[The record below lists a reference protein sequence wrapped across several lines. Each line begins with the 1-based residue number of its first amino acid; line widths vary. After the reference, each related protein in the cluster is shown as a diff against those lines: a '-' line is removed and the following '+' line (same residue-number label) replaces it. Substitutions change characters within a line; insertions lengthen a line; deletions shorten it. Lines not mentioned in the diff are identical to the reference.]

1 MGRKKTGE
9 IKVYRETMDAVLKTH
24 GMMWTKL
31 SEAMGK
37 DTSWL
42 SKKFSYYGYA
52 GFSEIE
58 MIALT
63 SLIGCTKD
71 ELIALPVSPEGKA
84 KKRREAEEAEANAK
98 PTEYTID
105 DVVSEA
111 QNLAAEMAAGFIEV
125 RKDKASA
132 QKQDDLYEL
141 IRNTAKMIHTDIM
154 TLVQAVRGDGQ

>member
-9 IKVYRETMDAVLKTH
+9 IKVYRETMDAVLKAH
-24 GMMWTKL
+24 GLMWTKL

-71 ELIALPVSPEGKA
+71 ELTALPVSPEGKA
-84 KKRREAEEAEANAK
+84 KERREKEAEAK
-98 PTEYTID
+98 QQIEYTID
-105 DVVSEA
+105 DVVSEV

-154 TLVQAVRGDGQ
+154 TLVQAVRGDTQ

>member
-52 GFSEIE
+52 GFNEIE

-71 ELIALPVSPEGKA
+71 ELTALPVSPEGKA
-84 KKRREAEEAEANAK
+84 KERREKEAEAK
-98 PTEYTID
+98 QQTEYTID
-105 DVVSEA
+105 DVVSEV
-111 QNLAAEMAAGFIEV
+111 QNLAAEMAAGFIEM

-141 IRNTAKMIHTDIM
+141 IRDTAKMIHTDIM
-154 TLVQAVRGDGQ
+154 TLVQAVRGE

>member
-1 MGRKKTGE
+1 MGRNKSGE
-9 IKVYRETMDAVLKTH
+9 IKVYRETMDAVLKAH

-71 ELIALPVSPEGKA
+71 ELTALPVSPEGKA
-84 KKRREAEEAEANAK
+84 KERREKEAEAK
-98 PTEYTID
+98 QQTEYTID
-105 DVVSEA
+105 DVVSEV
-111 QNLAAEMAAGFIEV
+111 QNLAAEMAAGFIEM
-125 RKDKASA
+125 RKDKSSA

-154 TLVQAVRGDGQ
+154 TLVQAVRGEGQ

>member
-9 IKVYRETMDAVLKTH
+9 IKVYRETMDEVLKTH

-71 ELIALPVSPEGKA
+71 ELTALPVSPEGKA
-84 KKRREAEEAEANAK
+84 KERREKEAEAK
-98 PTEYTID
+98 QQTEYTID
-105 DVVSEA
+105 DAVTEV
-111 QNLAAEMAAGFIEV
+111 QNLAAEMAAGFIEM
-125 RKDKASA
+125 RKDKASS

-154 TLVQAVRGDGQ
+154 TLVQAVRGEGQ

>member
-1 MGRKKTGE
+1 MGRNKTGE
-9 IKVYRETMDAVLKTH
+9 IKVYRETMDDVLRMR
-24 GMMWTKL
+24 GMQWTKL

-37 DTSWL
+37 TGSWL

-71 ELIALPVSPEGKA
+71 ELTELPVSPEGKA
-84 KKRREAEEAEANAK
+84 KERREKEAEAK
-98 PTEYTID
+98 RQTEYTID
-105 DVVSEA
+105 DVVSEV
-111 QNLAAEMAAGFIEV
+111 QNLAAEMAAGFIEM

-154 TLVQAVRGDGQ
+154 TLVQAVRGDTQ

>member
-1 MGRKKTGE
+1 MGRNKTGK
-9 IKVYRETMDAVLKTH
+9 IKVYRETMDEVLRMR
-24 GMMWTKL
+24 GMQWTKL

-37 DTSWL
+37 DGSWL

-71 ELIALPVSPEGKA
+71 ELTALPVSPEGKA
-84 KKRREAEEAEANAK
+84 KERREKEAEAK
-98 PTEYTID
+98 QQTEYTID
-105 DVVSEA
+105 DVVSEV
-111 QNLAAEMAAGFIEV
+111 QNLAAEMAAGFIEM

-141 IRNTAKMIHTDIM
+141 IRNSVKMIHADIM
-154 TLVQAVRGDGQ
+154 TLVQAVRGEGQ

>member
-9 IKVYRETMDAVLKTH
+9 IKVYRETMDEVLRMR
-24 GMMWTKL
+24 GMQWTKL

-37 DTSWL
+37 DGSWL

-52 GFSEIE
+52 GFNEIE

-71 ELIALPVSPEGKA
+71 ELAALPVSPEGKA
-84 KKRREAEEAEANAK
+84 KERREKEAEAK
-98 PTEYTID
+98 QQTEYTID
-105 DVVSEA
+105 DAVTEV

-141 IRNTAKMIHTDIM
+141 IRNSVKMIHADIM
-154 TLVQAVRGDGQ
+154 TLVQAVRGEGQ

>member
-9 IKVYRETMDAVLKTH
+9 IKVYRETMDDVLKSC
-24 GMMWTKL
+24 GMQWTKL

-71 ELIALPVSPEGKA
+71 ELTALPVSPEGKA
-84 KKRREAEEAEANAK
+84 KERREKEAEAK
-98 PTEYTID
+98 QQTEYTID
-105 DVVSEA
+105 DVVSEV
-111 QNLAAEMAAGFIEV
+111 QNLAAEMAAGFIEM

-154 TLVQAVRGDGQ
+154 TLVQAVRGEGQ

>member
-9 IKVYRETMDAVLKTH
+9 IKVYQETMDEVLRMR
-24 GMMWTKL
+24 GMQWTKL

-71 ELIALPVSPEGKA
+71 ELTALPVSPEGKA
-84 KKRREAEEAEANAK
+84 KERREKEAEAK
-98 PTEYTID
+98 QQTEYTID
-105 DVVSEA
+105 DVVTEV

-141 IRNTAKMIHTDIM
+141 IRNSVKMIHADIM
-154 TLVQAVRGDGQ
+154 TLVQAVRGEGQ

>member
-1 MGRKKTGE
+1 MGRNKSRE
-9 IKVYRETMDAVLKTH
+9 VKVYRETMDEILQMR
-24 GMMWTKL
+24 GMQWTKL

-37 DTSWL
+37 SDSWL

-71 ELIALPVSPEGKA
+71 ELTALPVSPEGKA
-84 KKRREAEEAEANAK
+84 KERREREAEASK

-105 DVVSEA
+105 DVVSEV
-111 QNLAAEMAAGFIEV
+111 QNFAAEMASGFIEM

-154 TLVQAVRGDGQ
+154 TLVQAVRGEGQ

>member
-9 IKVYRETMDAVLKTH
+9 IKVYRETIDEVLRMR
-24 GMMWTKL
+24 GMQWTKL

-37 DTSWL
+37 DGSWL

-71 ELIALPVSPEGKA
+71 ELTALPVSPEGKA
-84 KKRREAEEAEANAK
+84 KERREKEAEAK
-98 PTEYTID
+98 QQTEYTID

-111 QNLAAEMAAGFIEV
+111 QNLAAEMAAGFIEM

-154 TLVQAVRGDGQ
+154 TLVQAVRGEGQ

>member
-71 ELIALPVSPEGKA
+71 ELTALPVSPEGKA
-84 KKRREAEEAEANAK
+84 KERREKEAEAK
-98 PTEYTID
+98 QQTEYTID
-105 DVVSEA
+105 DVVTEV

-125 RKDKASA
+125 RKDKSSA

-141 IRNTAKMIHTDIM
+141 IRNSMKMIHADIM
-154 TLVQAVRGDGQ
+154 TLVQAVRGEGQ

>member
-1 MGRKKTGE
+1 MGRNKTGE

-71 ELIALPVSPEGKA
+71 ELTALPVSPEGKA
-84 KKRREAEEAEANAK
+84 KERREKEAEAK
-98 PTEYTID
+98 QQTEYTID
-105 DVVSEA
+105 DVVTEV
-111 QNLAAEMAAGFIEV
+111 QNLAAEMAAGFIEM

-141 IRNTAKMIHTDIM
+141 IRNSVKMIHADIM
-154 TLVQAVRGDGQ
+154 TLVQAVRGEGQ

>member
-71 ELIALPVSPEGKA
+71 ELTALPVSPEGKA
-84 KKRREAEEAEANAK
+84 KERREKEAEAK
-98 PTEYTID
+98 QQTEYTID
-105 DVVSEA
+105 DAVTEV

-125 RKDKASA
+125 RKDKSSA

-141 IRNTAKMIHTDIM
+141 IRNSVKMIHADIM
-154 TLVQAVRGDGQ
+154 TLVQAVRGEGQ

>member
-1 MGRKKTGE
+1 MGRNKTGE

-31 SEAMGK
+31 SEALGK

-71 ELIALPVSPEGKA
+71 ELTALPVSPEGKA
-84 KKRREAEEAEANAK
+84 KERREKEAEAK
-98 PTEYTID
+98 QQTEYTID
-105 DVVSEA
+105 DVVSEV
-111 QNLAAEMAAGFIEV
+111 QNLAAEMAAGFIEM

-141 IRNTAKMIHTDIM
+141 IRNSVKMIHTDIM
-154 TLVQAVRGDGQ
+154 TLVQAVRGEGQ

>member
-1 MGRKKTGE
+1 MGRNKSGE
-9 IKVYRETMDAVLKTH
+9 IKVYRETMDAVLKAH

-71 ELIALPVSPEGKA
+71 ELTALPVSPEGKA
-84 KKRREAEEAEANAK
+84 KERREKEAEAK
-98 PTEYTID
+98 QQTEYTID
-105 DVVSEA
+105 DVVSEV
-111 QNLAAEMAAGFIEV
+111 QNLAAEMAAGFIEM
-125 RKDKASA
+125 RKDKVSA

-154 TLVQAVRGDGQ
+154 TLVQAVRGEGQ

>member
-9 IKVYRETMDAVLKTH
+9 IKVYRETMDEVLRMR
-24 GMMWTKL
+24 GMQWTKL

-37 DTSWL
+37 DGSWL

-71 ELIALPVSPEGKA
+71 ELTALPVSPEGKA
-84 KKRREAEEAEANAK
+84 KERREKEAEAK
-98 PTEYTID
+98 QQTEYTID
-105 DVVSEA
+105 DVVSEV
-111 QNLAAEMAAGFIEV
+111 QNLAAEMAAGFIEM

-141 IRNTAKMIHTDIM
+141 IRNSVKMIHADIM
-154 TLVQAVRGDGQ
+154 TLVQAVRGEGQ

>member
-71 ELIALPVSPEGKA
+71 ELTALPVSPEGKA
-84 KKRREAEEAEANAK
+84 KERREREAEAK
-98 PTEYTID
+98 QQTEYTID
-105 DVVSEA
+105 DVVTEV
-111 QNLAAEMAAGFIEV
+111 QNLAAEMAAGFIEM

-141 IRNTAKMIHTDIM
+141 IRNSVKMIHADIM

>member
-9 IKVYRETMDAVLKTH
+9 IKVYRETMDEVLRMR
-24 GMMWTKL
+24 GMQWTKL

-37 DTSWL
+37 DGSWL

-71 ELIALPVSPEGKA
+71 ELTALPVSPEGKA
-84 KKRREAEEAEANAK
+84 KERREKEAEASR

-105 DVVSEA
+105 DAVTEV

-125 RKDKASA
+125 RKDKSSA

-141 IRNTAKMIHTDIM
+141 IRNSVKMIHADIM
-154 TLVQAVRGDGQ
+154 TLVQAVRGDTE

>member
-9 IKVYRETMDAVLKTH
+9 IKVYRETMDAVLKAH

-71 ELIALPVSPEGKA
+71 ELTALPVSPEGKA
-84 KKRREAEEAEANAK
+84 KERREKEAEAK
-98 PTEYTID
+98 QQTEYTID
-105 DVVSEA
+105 DAVTEV
-111 QNLAAEMAAGFIEV
+111 QNLAAEMAAGFIEM

-154 TLVQAVRGDGQ
+154 TLVQAVRGEGQ

>member
-9 IKVYRETMDAVLKTH
+9 IKVYRETMDEVLRMR
-24 GMMWTKL
+24 GMQWTKL

-37 DTSWL
+37 DGSWL

-71 ELIALPVSPEGKA
+71 ELTALPVSPEGKA
-84 KKRREAEEAEANAK
+84 KERREKEAEAK
-98 PTEYTID
+98 QQTEYTID
-105 DVVSEA
+105 DVVSEV
-111 QNLAAEMAAGFIEV
+111 QNLAAEMAAGFIEM
-125 RKDKASA
+125 RKDKSSA

-154 TLVQAVRGDGQ
+154 TLVQAVRGEGQ

>member
-1 MGRKKTGE
+1 
-9 IKVYRETMDAVLKTH
+9 MDEVLRMR
-24 GMMWTKL
+24 GMQWTKL

-37 DTSWL
+37 DGSWL
-42 SKKFSYYGYA
+42 SKKFSYYGYS

-71 ELIALPVSPEGKA
+71 ELTALPVSPEGKA
-84 KKRREAEEAEANAK
+84 KERREKEAEAK
-98 PTEYTID
+98 QQTEYTID
-105 DVVSEA
+105 DVVSEV
-111 QNLAAEMAAGFIEV
+111 QNLAAEMAAGFIEM

-154 TLVQAVRGDGQ
+154 TLVQAVRGEGQ

>member
-9 IKVYRETMDAVLKTH
+9 IKVYRETMDEVLRMR
-24 GMMWTKL
+24 GMQWTKL

-37 DTSWL
+37 DGSWL

-71 ELIALPVSPEGKA
+71 ELTALPVSPEGKA
-84 KKRREAEEAEANAK
+84 KERREREAEASR

-105 DVVSEA
+105 DAVTEV

-125 RKDKASA
+125 RKDKSSA

-154 TLVQAVRGDGQ
+154 TLVQAVRGEGQ

>member
-1 MGRKKTGE
+1 MGRNKTGE
-9 IKVYRETMDAVLKTH
+9 IKVYRETMDEVLRMR
-24 GMMWTKL
+24 GMLWTKL

-37 DTSWL
+37 DGSWL

-52 GFSEIE
+52 GFNEIE

-71 ELIALPVSPEGKA
+71 ELTALPVSPEGEA
-84 KKRREAEEAEANAK
+84 KERREKEAEAK
-98 PTEYTID
+98 QQTEYTID
-105 DVVSEA
+105 DVVSEV

-125 RKDKASA
+125 RKDKSSA

-141 IRNTAKMIHTDIM
+141 IRNSVKMIHVDIM
-154 TLVQAVRGDGQ
+154 TLVQAVRGEGQ

>member
-1 MGRKKTGE
+1 MGRNKSGE
-9 IKVYRETMDAVLKTH
+9 VKVYRETMDEVLRMR
-24 GMMWTKL
+24 GMQWTKL

-37 DTSWL
+37 DGSWL

-71 ELIALPVSPEGKA
+71 ELTALPVSPEGKA
-84 KKRREAEEAEANAK
+84 KERREREAEASN

-105 DVVSEA
+105 DVVTEVQS
-111 QNLAAEMAAGFIEV
+111 LAAEMAAGFIEV
-125 RKDKASA
+125 RKDKSSA

-141 IRNTAKMIHTDIM
+141 IRNTAKMIHADIM
-154 TLVQAVRGDGQ
+154 TLVQAVRGEGQ

>member
-1 MGRKKTGE
+1 MGRSKSGDMK
-9 IKVYRETMDAVLKTH
+9 IYRETMDEVLRMR
-24 GMMWTKL
+24 GMQWTRL

-37 DTSWL
+37 DGSWL

-52 GFSEIE
+52 GFNEIE

-71 ELIALPVSPEGKA
+71 ELTALPVSPEGRA
-84 KKRREAEEAEANAK
+84 EERRKKEAEAK
-98 PTEYTID
+98 QQTEYTID
-105 DVVSEA
+105 DAVTEV
-111 QNLAAEMAAGFIEV
+111 QNLAAEMAAGFIEM

-141 IRNTAKMIHTDIM
+141 IRNSVKMIHADIM
-154 TLVQAVRGDGQ
+154 TLVQAVRGDAE

>member
-71 ELIALPVSPEGKA
+71 ELTALPVSPEGKA
-84 KKRREAEEAEANAK
+84 KERREKEAEAK
-98 PTEYTID
+98 QQTEYTID
-105 DVVSEA
+105 DVVAEV
-111 QNLAAEMAAGFIEV
+111 QNLAAEMAAGFIEM
-125 RKDKASA
+125 RKDKSSA

-141 IRNTAKMIHTDIM
+141 IRNTAKMIHADIM
-154 TLVQAVRGDGQ
+154 TLVQAVRGEGQ

>member
-9 IKVYRETMDAVLKTH
+9 IKVYRETMDEVLRMR
-24 GMMWTKL
+24 GMQWTKL

-37 DTSWL
+37 DGSWL

-52 GFSEIE
+52 QFSEIE
-58 MIALT
+58 TIALT

-71 ELIALPVSPEGKA
+71 ELTALPVSPEGKA
-84 KKRREAEEAEANAK
+84 KERREKEAEAK
-98 PTEYTID
+98 QQTEYTID
-105 DVVSEA
+105 DVVSEV
-111 QNLAAEMAAGFIEV
+111 QNLAAEMAAGFIEM

-154 TLVQAVRGDGQ
+154 TLVQAVRGEGQ

>member
-9 IKVYRETMDAVLKTH
+9 IKVYRETMDEVLRMR
-24 GMMWTKL
+24 GMQWTKL

-52 GFSEIE
+52 GFNEIE

-71 ELIALPVSPEGKA
+71 ELTALPVSPEGKA
-84 KKRREAEEAEANAK
+84 KERREKEAEAK
-98 PTEYTID
+98 QQTEYTID
-105 DVVSEA
+105 DAVSEV
-111 QNLAAEMAAGFIEV
+111 QNLAAEMAAGFIEM

-141 IRNTAKMIHTDIM
+141 IRNSVKMIHADIM
-154 TLVQAVRGDGQ
+154 TLVQAVRGEGQ

>member
-1 MGRKKTGE
+1 MGRNKTGE

-71 ELIALPVSPEGKA
+71 ELTALPVSPEGKA
-84 KKRREAEEAEANAK
+84 KERREKEAEANAK

-105 DVVSEA
+105 DVVSEV
-111 QNLAAEMAAGFIEV
+111 QNLAAEMAAGFIEM
-125 RKDKASA
+125 RKDKSSA

-154 TLVQAVRGDGQ
+154 TLVQAVRGEGQ

>member
-1 MGRKKTGE
+1 MGRNKTGE
-9 IKVYRETMDAVLKTH
+9 IKVYRETMDDVLRMR
-24 GMMWTKL
+24 GMQWTKL

-37 DTSWL
+37 TGSWL
-42 SKKFSYYGYA
+42 SKKFSCYGYA

-71 ELIALPVSPEGKA
+71 ELTALPVSPEEKA
-84 KKRREAEEAEANAK
+84 KKRREKEAEAK
-98 PTEYTID
+98 QQTEYSID
-105 DVVSEA
+105 DVVSEV
-111 QNLAAEMAAGFIEV
+111 QNLAAEMAAGFIEM

-154 TLVQAVRGDGQ
+154 TLVQAVRGEGQ

>member
-1 MGRKKTGE
+1 
-9 IKVYRETMDAVLKTH
+9 MDEVLRMR
-24 GMMWTKL
+24 GMQWTKL

-52 GFSEIE
+52 GFNEIE

-71 ELIALPVSPEGKA
+71 ELTALPVSPEGKA
-84 KKRREAEEAEANAK
+84 KERREKEAEAK
-98 PTEYTID
+98 QQTEYTID
-105 DVVSEA
+105 DAVSEV
-111 QNLAAEMAAGFIEV
+111 QNLAAEMAAGFIEM

-141 IRNTAKMIHTDIM
+141 IRNSVKMIHADIM
-154 TLVQAVRGDGQ
+154 TLVQAVRGEGQ

>member
-9 IKVYRETMDAVLKTH
+9 IKVYRETMDAVLKTY

-58 MIALT
+58 MIAL
-63 SLIGCTKD
+63 
-71 ELIALPVSPEGKA
+71 
-84 KKRREAEEAEANAK
+84 
-98 PTEYTID
+98 
-105 DVVSEA
+105 
-111 QNLAAEMAAGFIEV
+111 
-125 RKDKASA
+125 
-132 QKQDDLYEL
+132 
-141 IRNTAKMIHTDIM
+141 
-154 TLVQAVRGDGQ
+154 

>member
-71 ELIALPVSPEGKA
+71 ELTALPVSPEGKA
-84 KKRREAEEAEANAK
+84 KERKAEAEANAK

-105 DVVSEA
+105 DVVSEV
-111 QNLAAEMAAGFIEV
+111 QNLAAEMAAGFIEM

-141 IRNTAKMIHTDIM
+141 IRNSVKMIHADIM
-154 TLVQAVRGDGQ
+154 TLVQAVRGEGQ

>member
-9 IKVYRETMDAVLKTH
+9 IKVYRETMDEVLKTH

-71 ELIALPVSPEGKA
+71 ELTALPVSPEGKA
-84 KKRREAEEAEANAK
+84 KERREKEAEAK
-98 PTEYTID
+98 QQTEYTID
-105 DVVSEA
+105 DVVSEV
-111 QNLAAEMAAGFIEV
+111 QNLAAEMAAGFIEM

-154 TLVQAVRGDGQ
+154 TLVQAVRGEGQ

>member
-9 IKVYRETMDAVLKTH
+9 VKVYRETMDAVLKTH
-24 GMMWTKL
+24 GLMWTKL
-31 SEAMGK
+31 STAMGK

-52 GFSEIE
+52 GFSPIEI
-58 MIALT
+58 IALT
-63 SLIGCTKD
+63 SLIGCTME
-71 ELIALPVSPEGKA
+71 ELMALPVSPEGKA
-84 KKRREAEEAEANAK
+84 KERREKDAEAK
-98 PTEYTID
+98 QQTEYTID
-105 DVVSEA
+105 DVVSEV
-111 QNLAAEMAAGFIEV
+111 QNLAAEMAAGFIEM

-154 TLVQAVRGDGQ
+154 TLVQAVRGEGQ

>member
-71 ELIALPVSPEGKA
+71 ELTALPVSPEGKA
-84 KKRREAEEAEANAK
+84 KERREKEAEAK
-98 PTEYTID
+98 QQTEYTID
-105 DVVSEA
+105 DVVSEV
-111 QNLAAEMAAGFIEV
+111 QNLAAEMAAGFIEM

-154 TLVQAVRGDGQ
+154 TLVQAVRGEGQ

>member
-9 IKVYRETMDAVLKTH
+9 IKVYRETMDEVLKTH

-71 ELIALPVSPEGKA
+71 ELTALPVSPEGKA
-84 KKRREAEEAEANAK
+84 KERREKEAEAK
-98 PTEYTID
+98 QQTEYTID
-105 DVVSEA
+105 DAVTEV
-111 QNLAAEMAAGFIEV
+111 QNLAAEMAAGFIEM

-154 TLVQAVRGDGQ
+154 TLVQAVRGEGQ